1 MNSPSDTKDVVVRT
15 LVVTPS
21 GALSPGLL
29 SASAVAVGLTSG
41 PLGGLAVALGH
52 MAFELPYV
60 FLLSRAVGKIRPQLE
75 RFKKALGVL
84 VFAFALFFAEG
95 LLSSPSMPKVNVSDA
110 FLAGFAFTAFNFY
123 FLLWWAT
130 VGLPLVEL
138 AAESKKNFAVMYLSH
153 VWMDYVWLA
162 ILAGIGSTASLIGGM
177 AYLNY
182 ALAIML
188 VVFGLDV
195 LLKSFFNK
203 GILP

>member
-1 MNSPSDTKDVVVRT
+1 MNTREIVLKT

-29 SASAVAVGLTSG
+29 SASAVAVGAASG
-41 PLGGLAVALGH
+41 PIGGLAVALGH

-60 FLLSRAVGKIRPQLE
+60 FLLSRTIGKISSQLQ
-75 RFKKALGVL
+75 RFKKLLGII
-84 VFAFALFFAEG
+84 VFGFVLFFVKG
-95 LLSSPSMPKVNVSDA
+95 LIESPTMPSVSVSDA

-138 AAESKKNFAVMYLSH
+138 ASTDKKSFMLMYASH
-153 VWMDYVWLA
+153 VWMDYIWLA
-162 ILAGIGSTASLIGGM
+162 ALAALGSTAYLMGGLT
-177 AYLNY
+177 YLNY
-182 ALAIML
+182 VLAALLML
-188 VVFGLDV
+188 FGIDV
-195 LLKSFFNK
+195 LLKSLFDK